1 MINRKDFTGGYV
13 DLPFVCE
20 YYDHI
25 FNDLEDIR
33 FYVDLASRSG
43 GPVLELGSG
52 TGRILIPIAREGIK
66 ITGIDLSDQMISMMK
81 EKLKTESDGTI
92 SKVEILK
99 SDIRNFDL
107 GKSYPLVIV
116 PFSTFQYLLE
126 VPDQICCLESC
137 VKHLD
142 EGGTFALSVFNES
155 ISRLSDNSLYKEFD
169 ITPEFEMPDGRRV
182 FRRFRYVERD
192 YTRQVEIKES
202 IFYINHP
209 DGRSERLVHK
219 FGMRYFFQ
227 YELIHLCER
236 VGLNVKAVYSD
247 YNYRPFDAAF
257 REGRLIIIAEK

>member
-1 MINRKDFTGGYV
+1 MINLKDFTGGYV

-25 FNDLEDIR
+25 FGGLEDIQ
-33 FYVDLASRSG
+33 FYVDLALRSG

-52 TGRILIPIAREGIK
+52 TGRIMIPIACAGLK
-66 ITGIDLSDQMISMMK
+66 ITGIDLSARMISILRK
-81 EKLKTESDGTI
+81 KLKAEHEGTV
-92 SKVEILK
+92 SKVEILNK
-99 SDIRNFDL
+99 DIRRFDL

-126 VPDQICCLESC
+126 VPDQLSCLESC

-142 EGGTFALSVFNES
+142 EGGTFVLSVFNES
-155 ISRLSDNSLYKEFD
+155 ISRLSDHGLYNEFD

-182 FRRFRYVERD
+182 CRKFRYVGRD

-202 IFYINHP
+202 IFYIRHP
-209 DGRSERLVHK
+209 DGRSERLVHE

-227 YELIHLCER
+227 YELIHLCAR
-236 VGLNVKAVYSD
+236 AGLNVKAVYSD
-247 YNYRPFDAAF
+247 YNYRPYDASF

>member
-1 MINRKDFTGGYV
+1 MINQKDFTGGYV

-25 FNDLEDIR
+25 FNDLEDIQ
-33 FYVDLASRSG
+33 FYVDLASISG

-52 TGRILIPIAREGIK
+52 TGRIMIPIARAGIK
-66 ITGIDLSDQMISMMK
+66 ITGIDLSDRMISILRK
-81 EKLKTESDGTI
+81 KLKAEPEGTV

-99 SDIRNFDL
+99 NDIRGFDL

-126 VPDQICCLESC
+126 VPDQLSCLESC

-142 EGGTFALSVFNES
+142 DGGIFVLSVFNES

-202 IFYINHP
+202 IFYISHP
-209 DGRSERLVHK
+209 DGRSERLVHE

-227 YELIHLCER
+227 YELIHLCAR
-236 VGLNVKAVYSD
+236 AGLNVKAVYSD
-247 YNYRPFDAAF
+247 YNYKPFDAAF
-257 REGRLIIIAEK
+257 REGRMIIIAEK